1 MSIRW
6 YEFEPQKYEDMVS
19 VLLSRLHPDAQRI
32 DGKGGDGGRDV
43 QIVHGQDGRVTHAF
57 ELKSFTGRMTSA
69 RRKQVARSL
78 KRVAALGP
86 SRWTLVVPI
95 DPTPAEDRWFREL
108 GARYSFP
115 TQWLGKTWLD
125 QKMSAFP
132 DIRRYFVEGAKDE
145 VFRLLLELREE
156 QARVNDV
163 PDAVG
168 RLRTLHERL
177 NEIDPH
183 YRYEMSTVTAEPSSW
198 PSDVVFSVW
207 SRGVQVDVYP
217 KYPGAVE
224 DRPITM
230 TVMVALESED
240 LVIQDSLGYGLET
253 TIPSR
258 MISSITIDAPSGL
271 GGTFT
276 EAELTLFPTDTRLY
290 EPVTIALDIM
300 DGDKL
305 IASCP
310 VRLTEQTGGPKGSI
324 FSGTDSTGWLETRL
338 TLKVVENEVE
348 GQFRLNPKPAMPAAL
363 VPLFRWLDAWQP
375 PRHLKIRWCEGF
387 EMHSEV
393 NRPLVADGSLGRV
406 VEALA
411 YLQDRSGIYWEMPS
425 SLSNEEAQEIV
436 TIVALMKGENIALK
450 WKSFNLSLDQ
460 WVPELKELEGGGA
473 RQFMF
478 EHETSLKLEGVVIP
492 IGRIRTH
499 IPSVRLSDC
508 ESVQRDLA
516 SGSVPPL
523 RLVPGDSDRAQRFL
537 VS

>member
-6 YEFEPQKYEDMVS
+6 DEFAPQKYEDMVS

-43 QIVHGQDGRVTHAF
+43 QIVNGQDGLINHAF
-57 ELKSFTGRMTSA
+57 ELKSFIGRMTSA
-69 RRKQVARSL
+69 RRKQVASSL
-78 KRVAALGP
+78 KRVAVLGP

-115 TQWLGKTWLD
+115 TEWLGKTWLD

-132 DIRRYFVEGAKDE
+132 DIHRYFFEGANDE
-145 VFRLLLELREE
+145 VVRLLRELQQE
-156 QARVNDV
+156 QAMLNDV

-168 RLRTLHERL
+168 RFRTLHERL

-183 YRYEMSTVTAEPSSW
+183 YRYQMSTVTAEANSW

-207 SRGVQVDVYP
+207 SRGVRVDVYP

-230 TVMVALESED
+230 AVMVALESED

-253 TIPSR
+253 TIPRR
-258 MISSITIDAPSGL
+258 MIRSVTIDAPSGL
-271 GGTFT
+271 GATFT
-276 EAELTLFPTDTRLY
+276 EAELTLFPIDTRLH

-338 TLKVVENEVE
+338 TVKVVENEVE
-348 GQFRLNPKPAMPAAL
+348 AGFRLNPMPAMPAAL

-375 PRHLKIRWCEGF
+375 PRHLKIRWREDF
-387 EMHSEV
+387 EMHGEV
-393 NRPLVADGSLGRV
+393 NRPLVADWIFGRL

-411 YLQDRSGIYWEMPS
+411 YLQDRSGIYSEMPS
-425 SLSNEEAQEIV
+425 SLSNEDAQEIV
-436 TIVALMKGENIALK
+436 TVVALMKAGNIALK
-450 WKSFNLSLDQ
+450 WKSFNLRLDR
-460 WVPELKELEGGGA
+460 WGPELKELESGGVM
-473 RQFMF
+473 QFIF

-499 IPSVRLSDC
+499 IPSARLADC

-516 SGSVPPL
+516 SGSVPLL
-523 RLVPGDSDRAQRFL
+523 RLVPGDSNEAQRFL